1 MKKLIK
7 FPAPELSQLKEVNI
21 DLDMTGRHYALL
33 ATCEGQV
40 PEDVVLSILKDLIE
54 EDANQ
59 LTLSELRY
67 LFMLVKINS
76 MEGNYFLNIECT
88 HRNKKGV
95 ICGHDNKFQGTLADA
110 DLNPTPSE
118 YKVPTITFVIGDTE
132 KEYKIMPPTMD
143 MESKLYNYFQTEK
156 NAEPEQIAKDKELSF
171 EYTFIRAMMHLIDD
185 KDNRIVTNETKYED
199 LFAYLEVNKYQ
210 RITELYN
217 KVIEVN
223 KFGVQNK
230 VYTIKCEECGGTLVF
245 QIPLL
250 AGLLD

>member
-1 MKKLIK
+1 MRKLIK

-21 DLDMTGRHYALL
+21 DLDMNGRHYALL

-40 PEDVVLSILKDLIE
+40 PEDVVLSILKDLVE
-54 EDANQ
+54 EDANK

-76 MEGNYFLNIECT
+76 MEGNYYLNIECT
-88 HRNKKGV
+88 HRNKKGE
-95 ICGHDNKFQGTLADA
+95 ICGHDNKFQGVLADA
-110 DLNPTPSE
+110 DLNPTPSG

-156 NAEPEQIAKDKELSF
+156 NAEPEQIAKDKKLSF
-171 EYTFIRAMMHLIDD
+171 EYTFIRAMMHLVDEH
-185 KDNRIVTNETKYED
+185 DNRVVTVDTKFDD
-199 LFAYLEVNKYQ
+199 LFEHLETNKYQ
-210 RITELYN
+210 RITDLYN

-230 VYTIKCEECGGTLVF
+230 IYTIKCEECGGTLVF